1 MSDVQVQTILSGG
14 LWSSTWR
21 SEGMAG
27 ARGGAQSQAQ
37 DKDHQLC
44 EVGAALI
51 RIQAADTYQTLK
63 LPVKGGAHVQ

>member
-1 MSDVQVQTILSGG
+1 
-14 LWSSTWR
+14 
-21 SEGMAG
+21 MAG
-27 ARGGAQSQAQ
+27 ACGGAQSQAQ

-51 RIQAADTYQTLK
+51 RIQAADTYQALK